1 MEPGLEAFLAVTDTD
16 WFRHLSKL
24 DDVDE
29 VNFWS
34 PAPKS
39 LKSFRRGTP
48 VLFKLKSPYN
58 AIAGGGFFE
67 HFTVLPISIAWDA
80 FGEKNGASSLNE
92 VRSRIARLRHEQT
105 DPYSEYRIGCH
116 VLVEPFFWERDQW
129 IPQPEN
135 WPPNTVRGKTYDLRE
150 KPGSA
155 LWRQVIDRLQA
166 QGILTGEKGREKPRD
181 GEELPGGYGELTRRP
196 RRIGQGTFRTVITD
210 VYNRRCAVTRERA
223 LPALDAIHIKPF
235 SKDPSHYVRNGL
247 LLRSDVHRLFDS
259 GYVTVTPDY
268 QLKVSP
274 AIRSDFN
281 DGETYA
287 RLDGSDVWVPQES
300 EYKPDRENL
309 AWHLEHR
316 FRG

>member
-1 MEPGLEAFLAVTDTD
+1 MEAFLAVTDTD
-16 WFRHLSKL
+16 WFQHLSKL

-34 PAPKS
+34 PAPKP

-48 VLFKLKSPYN
+48 VLFKLKSPHN

-80 FGEKNGASSLNE
+80 FGKKNGASSLKE

-116 VLVEPFFWERDQW
+116 VLVEPFFWQRDHW
-129 IPQPEN
+129 IPQPED
-135 WPPNTVRGKTYDLRE
+135 WPPNTVRGKTYSLRN
-150 KPGSA
+150 KPGASI
-155 LWRQVIDRLQA
+155 WRQVVDRLQA
-166 QGILTGEKGREKPRD
+166 GGELIEESAWERQANGD
-181 GEELPGGYGELTRRP
+181 ELPAGYGELTDRP

-210 VYNRRCAVTRERA
+210 VYNRQCAVTGERA
-223 LPALDAIHIKPF
+223 LPALDAAHIKPF
-235 SKDPSHYVRNGL
+235 SEEPEHYVSNGV
-247 LLRSDVHRLFDS
+247 LLRSDVHRLFDT
-259 GYVTVTPDY
+259 GYLTVTPEY
-268 QLKVSP
+268 RVQVSP

-287 RLDGSDVWVPQES
+287 QLDGSRVWVPE
-300 EYKPDRENL
+300 EPENRPDRTNL
-309 AWHLEHR
+309 AWHLDNR
-316 FRG
+316 FRA